1 MRALLRF
8 LIGRRLARLLPGG
21 WLAWLL
27 LDPRVRRVAGRGASR
42 LVARVQ
48 ASRHGGPRR

>member
-21 WLAWLL
+21 WLAWLV
-27 LDPRVRRVAGRGASR
+27 LDPRVRRLAGRGASR
-42 LVARVQ
+42 LIAR
-48 ASRHGGPRR
+48 ARSGRGGAPHS